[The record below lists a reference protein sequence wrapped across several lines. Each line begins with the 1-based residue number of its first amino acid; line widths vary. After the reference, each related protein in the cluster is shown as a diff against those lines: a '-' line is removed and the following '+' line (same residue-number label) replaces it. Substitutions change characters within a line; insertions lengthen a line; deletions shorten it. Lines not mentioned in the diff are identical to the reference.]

1 MHENCTP
8 SHHLHLK
15 QITASQVL
23 RASAAGRTPFAA
35 TEIAKS
41 VVVGVDRKQ
50 GNPTKNCKSQN
61 LNGEEII
68 FRWFGGLHFGTHS
81 VLSCDLE
88 IV

>member
-61 LNGEEII
+61 RSGEEII
-68 FRWFGGLHFGTHS
+68 VGLHFGTHS

>member
-23 RASAAGRTPFAA
+23 RASAAGRTPYAA

-41 VVVGVDRKQ
+41 VVVGIDRKQ
-50 GNPTKNCKSQN
+50 GNLNPTKKLQIT
-61 LNGEEII
+61 EQPE
-68 FRWFGGLHFGTHS
+68 W
-81 VLSCDLE
+81 
-88 IV
+88 